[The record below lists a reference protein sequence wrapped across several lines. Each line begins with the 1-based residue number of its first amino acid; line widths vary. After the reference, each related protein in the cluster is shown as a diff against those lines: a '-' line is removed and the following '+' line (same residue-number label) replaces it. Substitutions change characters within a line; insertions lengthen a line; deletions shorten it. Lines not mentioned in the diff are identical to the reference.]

1 MVNIKNPGNRIG
13 IVAQDSL
20 CMSVV
25 SSICRDDLRSIETS
39 SNSDT
44 REQNIS
50 PKIVNIQN
58 PESPNIENED
68 NLSVDLELE
77 KEQHEWNSNVR
88 MESFEAILTS
98 SPVHSSWPAFIFR
111 ILATILM
118 SVVCT
123 APWSLIPAHNVV
135 RNPEYWYDIL
145 LPTACSCLMT
155 SLFFTFLTSTVMNI
169 NYIRKGRHI
178 LTIVLVNI
186 VNILI
191 LHPSAYCV
199 WTFVM
204 KYKYPVP
211 FLGVFVTYITWGAM
225 FLTNWFQ
232 FPVQCRKDI
241 GFRSRVKFL
250 IVAAGYLMGI
260 PIQYFIVEKFL
271 ITFQNKYQPLIAM
284 ILPVLK
290 EINGRIYNNY
300 LRKTSGGDVSASTI
314 TGKYLVATL
323 HSILLAY
330 IMGTS
335 TTDVTDWLIMT
346 ASFVDN
352 IYTCVKIV
360 WLKLQNSLDINTQIN
375 LLVKLCID
383 ELVECLAPLAFM
395 LTFLSAYYGQ
405 NSAILGNLG
414 SNMWHYRRVDDIEAL
429 FGKILRLYFADFSSL
444 IISAII
450 LWTFCQINLLKALMT
465 IEKEFKS
472 VMMLILCYNITL
484 VRYTF

>member
-1 MVNIKNPGNRIG
+1 
-13 IVAQDSL
+13 
-20 CMSVV
+20 
-25 SSICRDDLRSIETS
+25 
-39 SNSDT
+39 
-44 REQNIS
+44 
-50 PKIVNIQN
+50 
-58 PESPNIENED
+58 
-68 NLSVDLELE
+68 
-77 KEQHEWNSNVR
+77 
-88 MESFEAILTS
+88 
-98 SPVHSSWPAFIFR
+98 
-111 ILATILM
+111 
-118 SVVCT
+118 
-123 APWSLIPAHNVV
+123 
-135 RNPEYWYDIL
+135 
-145 LPTACSCLMT
+145 
-155 SLFFTFLTSTVMNI
+155 
-169 NYIRKGRHI
+169 
-178 LTIVLVNI
+178 
-186 VNILI
+186 
-191 LHPSAYCV
+191 
-199 WTFVM
+199 
-204 KYKYPVP
+204 
-211 FLGVFVTYITWGAM
+211 
-225 FLTNWFQ
+225 
-232 FPVQCRKDI
+232 
-241 GFRSRVKFL
+241 
-250 IVAAGYLMGI
+250 
-260 PIQYFIVEKFL
+260 
-271 ITFQNKYQPLIAM
+271 M

-290 EINGRIYNNY
+290 QINGRIYNNY
-300 LRKTSGGDVSASTI
+300 LRKTSGRDVSASTI

-346 ASFVDN
+346 ATFVDN

-405 NSAILGNLG
+405 NSAILGNIG

-472 VMMLILCYNITL
+472 VMMLILCYIITL